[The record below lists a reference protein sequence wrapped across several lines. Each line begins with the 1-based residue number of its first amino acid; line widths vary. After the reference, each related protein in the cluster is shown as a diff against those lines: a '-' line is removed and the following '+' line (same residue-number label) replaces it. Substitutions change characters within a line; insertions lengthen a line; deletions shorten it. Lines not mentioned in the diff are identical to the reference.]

1 MFQVRRRR
9 AAKLTNFFGVEYRE
23 LMSEVLESIEKGIEE
38 ESGRGTLEPDEI
50 QVCIS
55 CLSMDLRVLTCA
67 PQDLVQKLRNLKI
80 KRSGLV

>member
-38 ESGRGTLEPDEI
+38 ESGRGTLKPDEI
-50 QVCIS
+50 QVRIR
-55 CLSMDLRVLTCA
+55 CLSNCGSSCIDICSTGSGAEVEKS
-67 PQDLVQKLRNLKI
+67 QD
-80 KRSGLV
+80 